1 MMPGRPPMSFRL
13 IVRLPGRRNIAG
25 YSECALAG
33 EAFTVYRRLA
43 RSSVRV
49 EKILDLRAG
58 HETPITGAELEAM
71 AQRERCDRH
80 EAAIGQGH
88 GKSGARRP

>member
-1 MMPGRPPMSFRL
+1 MMPGQSLMSFRL

-25 YSECALAG
+25 YSECALAS
-33 EAFTVYRRLA
+33 EAFTVYRRLV
-43 RSSVRV
+43 RTSVRV

-80 EAAIGQGH
+80 KAAIGEDRGE
-88 GKSGARRP
+88 GGA

>member
-1 MMPGRPPMSFRL
+1 MMPGQSLMSFRL

-25 YSECALAG
+25 YSECALAS
-33 EAFTVYRRLA
+33 EAFTVYRRLV
-43 RSSVRV
+43 RTSVRV

-58 HETPITGAELEAM
+58 QETPITDAELEAM

-80 EAAIGQGH
+80 KAAIGEDRGE
-88 GKSGARRP
+88 GGA

>member
-1 MMPGRPPMSFRL
+1 MSFRL
-13 IVRLPGRRNIAG
+13 IVRLPGRRDIAG
-25 YSECALAG
+25 YSECVLASEALTA
-33 EAFTVYRRLA
+33 YRRLA

-58 HETPITGAELEAM
+58 HETPITGAALEAM

-80 EAAIGQGH
+80 KAAIGQDRGEE
-88 GKSGARRP
+88 GA